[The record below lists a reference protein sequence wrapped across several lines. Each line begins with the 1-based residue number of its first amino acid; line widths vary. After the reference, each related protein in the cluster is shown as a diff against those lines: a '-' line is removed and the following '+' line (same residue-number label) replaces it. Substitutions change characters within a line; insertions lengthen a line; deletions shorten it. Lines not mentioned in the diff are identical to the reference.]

1 MERRELGAP
10 KRGLYR
16 DRPRCS
22 TEPRRA
28 GVPAHSGRLP
38 HLAGRAAEVAGA
50 WPARA
55 RSPEQHGRGLAPLG
69 HTWPGKA
76 FTALRL
82 AWPGGGGGGG
92 RARQAAVMLACL
104 AVAWRA
110 EERVPC
116 RQAGGQ
122 AAALA
127 KLACQGR
134 HWQLCMHVR
143 VRRRCCREGAY
154 CSGTRTGTRGII
166 LWHALVHARMAL
178 SPSNGPR
185 THLLLDA
192 TAAPSS
198 TAGRGGGGEGNGRRR
213 HDQALSADRMHTHA
227 SQHFSV

>member
-1 MERRELGAP
+1 M
-10 KRGLYR
+10 RG
-16 DRPRCS
+16 
-22 TEPRRA
+22 
-28 GVPAHSGRLP
+28 GVE
-38 HLAGRAAEVAGA
+38 AGRAAEVAGA

-143 VRRRCCREGAY
+143 VGRRCCREGAY

-166 LWHALVHARMAL
+166 LWHALGPCMLPSAPWDGAAEAAVVRAGGRHRRQGRAGGPSPGLAAGPWRRGGHGGAPGAL
-178 SPSNGPR
+178 VELQWWWCLVLRLCWPAGSACPWAG
-185 THLLLDA
+185 
-192 TAAPSS
+192 
-198 TAGRGGGGEGNGRRR
+198 GRG
-213 HDQALSADRMHTHA
+213 Q
-227 SQHFSV
+227 Q